1 MSECV
6 REMTVKEMIEES
18 SIENKDLIIS
28 RLKDADLRNHR
39 QFERYETTIS
49 DQRYLIEAYRTVLK
63 DMVYSNGI
71 GNNFKL

>member
-28 RLKDADLRNHR
+28 RLKDADFRNHK
-39 QFERYETTIS
+39 QLERYETTIS

-71 GNNFKL
+71 DNNFKL